1 MIGLFFV
8 GMGATLIGALIV
20 WYVINNYV
28 IKKDNKRT
36 RYDDTA

>member
-20 WYVINNYV
+20 WYVINKV
-28 IKKDNKRT
+28 IENDKRK
-36 RYDDTA
+36 R

>member
-8 GMGATLIGALIV
+8 GMGVTLIGALIV

-28 IKKDNKRT
+28 IKNEEE
-36 RYDDTA
+36 